1 MHAELETREVMEVR
15 GEKKRRREEEE
26 NASSTDTND
35 KNEHFLTASRG
46 SQACRDQ

>member
-1 MHAELETREVMEVR
+1 MEAS

-26 NASSTDTND
+26 NATSTVTKDT
-35 KNEHFLTASRG
+35 NEHFLTAGPG